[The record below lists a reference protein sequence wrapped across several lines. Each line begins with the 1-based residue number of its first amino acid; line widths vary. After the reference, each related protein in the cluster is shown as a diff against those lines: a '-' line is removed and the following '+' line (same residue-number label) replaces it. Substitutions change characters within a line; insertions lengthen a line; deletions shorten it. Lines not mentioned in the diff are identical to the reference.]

1 MFPHRIIPI
10 NSEQHISNYIIPGSV
25 VTGHEAVFLF
35 NQLLNPT
42 AMTRRMV
49 ITVVNTSIQE
59 KWGYADSNLEHGKWM
74 ENNPPQIIPP
84 NGQVTISSEKQSGA
98 TYGTTG
104 WICYKSTI
112 NTGNTLTITWNKPY
126 GTDPTTCS
134 VSVTGMGYIAK
145 VASSNF
151 GTKEGK
157 EIGKCVV
164 TISKNPYP
172 VPDPVDTKNWMG
184 KLPAN
189 TTLNN
194 IIMPG
199 SHDAGM
205 SELHNCS
212 VGAGEGNT
220 KTQEL
225 DIKGQLEA
233 GSRYFDIRVDY
244 DKEMLITYHRT
255 DIVFG
260 WGCSGQL
267 LETVLKQ
274 TVTFLSEHKTET
286 AILKFSHI
294 RGNKKQ
300 SENIKNRIKKMLE
313 SSEFSGF
320 MFKGSDSN
328 LANLNLS
335 SSAGKF
341 VAVMDYDEDIST
353 EKGFFRFHDGFQ
365 ETDKNK
371 GPVCEYRGLNVTVC
385 DLYSNTD
392 SYPKMSADQ
401 ISKWDKYA
409 GFGKD
414 YLFLVSWTL
423 TAGSGGSIRDLARV
437 ANDHLPA
444 VLNDQVNI
452 KKKGKPNIVYIDF
465 VNMETTQAIIGWN
478 F

>member
-1 MFPHRIIPI
+1 
-10 NSEQHISNYIIPGSV
+10 
-25 VTGHEAVFLF
+25 
-35 NQLLNPT
+35 
-42 AMTRRMV
+42 MTRRMV
-49 ITVVNTSIQE
+49 ITVVNTGVQE
-59 KWGYADSNLEHGKWM
+59 KWECDKYHLEHGKWM

-98 TYGTTG
+98 SYGTTG
-104 WICYKSTI
+104 WISYKSTI
-112 NTGNTLTITWNKPY
+112 NPGSTLTITWNKPY
-126 GTDPTTCS
+126 GTDPTTCNVDLNS
-134 VSVTGMGYIAK
+134 LNYSAK
-145 VASSNF
+145 VTYTNF
-151 GTKEGK
+151 GTEEGK
-157 EIGKCVV
+157 EIGRCTI
-164 TISKNPYP
+164 TISMNTS
-172 VPDPVDTKNWMG
+172 PVDTKNWMG

-194 IIMPG
+194 VIMPG

-205 SELHNCS
+205 SELKHCS
-212 VGAGEGNT
+212 VGANEANT
-220 KTQEL
+220 KTQQL

-244 DKEMLITYHRT
+244 DHKELITYHRT

-267 LETVLKQ
+267 LETVMKQ
-274 TVTFLSEHKTET
+274 TVAFLTEHKTET

-300 SENIKNRIKKMLE
+300 SADVKERIKKMLE

-353 EKGFFRFHDGFQ
+353 EKGFFRFHDGFR
-365 ETDKNK
+365 EVEKK
-371 GPVCEYRGLNVTVC
+371 KEAVCEYRGLNVTVC
-385 DLYSNTD
+385 DLYSDTD
-392 SYPKMSADQ
+392 SYAKMSADQ
-401 ISKWDKYA
+401 IAKWDKYA

-423 TAGSGGSIRDLARV
+423 TAGSSGSIRDLARV
-437 ANDHLPA
+437 ANDHLPE
-444 VLNDQVNI
+444 VLNDQINV

-465 VNMETTQAIIGWN
+465 VNTATTQAIISYN